1 MKTTLIVLLVFTIL
15 AFIFQGVTEVSTTLE
30 EYQSVSLLESEAS
43 LTTVSEQDTMMTST
57 VNIQAMLSS
66 IFPVIQ
72 TLILPLAILVLIGW
86 SLMGMNIYE
95 LVKKL
100 KG

>member
-15 AFIFQGVTEVSTTLE
+15 AFIFQGVTAISTTLE

>member
-15 AFIFQGVTEVSTTLE
+15 AFIFQGVTGISTTLE

-43 LTTVSEQDTMMTST
+43 LTTVSEQDIMTSPT
-57 VNIQAMLSS
+57 INIQAMLGS

-72 TLILPLAILVLIGW
+72 TLILPLAILVLICW
-86 SLMGMNIYE
+86 SLMGLNIYE

-100 KG
+100 KR